1 MADKN
6 GPAPMNTG
14 VAFTG
19 VPSLE
24 ELRSA
29 PGVPP
34 ADRLGRGPVAVI
46 ECFQEIPCNPCEEA
60 CNRGAISIG
69 EPITNLPRLDPDLC
83 TGCGLCLPA
92 CPGLAIFL
100 VDGAYSHS
108 ESLVTF
114 PHEYLPLPAPGD
126 RATAVNRSGEP
137 VAEATVIRVRRTPK
151 MDGTALVT
159 VAVPREL
166 AMEVRG
172 IARRPAR
179 H

>member
-1 MADKN
+1 
-6 GPAPMNTG
+6 MNDFG
-14 VAFTG
+14 VAYTG
-19 VPSLE
+19 IPSPE

-34 ADRLGRGPVAVI
+34 AARFERGPVAVI

-60 CNRGAISIG
+60 CNRGAITIG
-69 EPITNLPRLDPDLC
+69 ESITNLPRLEPDLC
-83 TGCGLCLPA
+83 TGCGLCVPA

-100 VDGAYSHS
+100 VDMTHS
-108 ESLVTF
+108 QTEALVTF
-114 PHEYLPLPAPGD
+114 PYEYVPLPAPGD
-126 RATAVNRSGEP
+126 RVKAVNRWGEA
-137 VAEATVIRVRRTPK
+137 VAAATVVRVRRTAK

-172 IARRPAR
+172 IARRR
-179 H
+179 D